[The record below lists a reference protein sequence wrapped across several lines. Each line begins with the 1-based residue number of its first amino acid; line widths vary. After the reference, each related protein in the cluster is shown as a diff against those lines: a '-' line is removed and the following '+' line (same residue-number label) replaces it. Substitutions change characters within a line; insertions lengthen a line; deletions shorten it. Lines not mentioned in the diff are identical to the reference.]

1 MNDNDISVKLK
12 EIKKGIEELLP
23 EVELINKLKQKK
35 KLVVKLGADPTAPDL
50 HLGHTVVLN
59 KLKLLQDFGHTVK
72 FLIGD
77 FTAMVGDPTGKNV
90 TRPPLTRE
98 QVLENAKTY
107 EKQIFKILD
116 PSKTDVVF
124 NSEWL
129 TALGAEGMLRLSSS
143 QTVAR
148 MLERDDF
155 KKRYHEGT
163 AIVFMNFY
171 IHCFKVMTLSH

>member
-1 MNDNDISVKLK
+1 M
-12 EIKKGIEELLP
+12 P
-23 EVELINKLKQKK
+23 EAELINKLKQKN

-90 TRPPLTRE
+90 TRPPLTKE

-107 EKQIFKILD
+107 EKQIFKIQTKAG
-116 PSKTDVVF
+116 KTYF
-124 NSEWL
+124 
-129 TALGAEGMLRLSSS
+129 
-143 QTVAR
+143 
-148 MLERDDF
+148 
-155 KKRYHEGT
+155 
-163 AIVFMNFY
+163 
-171 IHCFKVMTLSH
+171 